1 MKTPIGKYACLL
13 VCTLMLTLGAIAQT
27 KHFLFLQAA
36 NNKPF
41 TVSVDDRDFNSSQH
55 GYAAVSQLGWGRYL
69 MEIRFLEKGKNMP
82 IRFVVEVKDTDLG
95 FELIEAGQGNWILKD
110 LVSGKTIDA
119 DKASMG
125 SNGELEQ
132 PFGQLLPALVQDKAP
147 VMTKPADSS
156 ILVVQPITAP
166 ALPGKISRTYTL
178 STQKGLDLVFV
189 DKTGD
194 KADTIVVHIP
204 ENEVVLGSGKP
215 GGTAQTQLIADQ
227 RDRHSFASRSQS
239 IAAIIPSR
247 WPDISLK

>member
-95 FELIEAGQGNWILKD
+95 FELIETGQGNWILKD

-119 DKASMG
+119 DKAAMG
-125 SNGELEQ
+125 NGELEQ
-132 PFGQLLPALVQDKAP
+132 PFGQLLPALAQEKTAAG
-147 VMTKPADSS
+147 TKQADSS
-156 ILVVQPITAP
+156 TMVVQPITAP
-166 ALPGKISRTYTL
+166 ALPGKISRTYSL
-178 STQKGLDLVFV
+178 STQKGIDLVFV
-189 DKTGD
+189 DKTGA

-204 ENEVVLGSGKP
+204 ENELVNGSGKS
-215 GGTAQTQLIADQ
+215 GEAVQSQLLADQ
-227 RDRHSFASRSQS
+227 RGRHSFAVRSQFT
-239 IAAIIPSR
+239 AAIIPSR